1 MKIFVSLFFLIFF
14 PVKAFA
20 MSFEECQMEYFI
32 CNSAGGGECNAWN
45 SMKTDCENSYGSSL
59 LSGNGGGS
67 GVGSLPTITVTAT
80 KPDPFPSGIYYPWSG
95 GSGGG
100 GGNSGS
106 STDSTSKTEDEP
118 FVIPAFTQTQCST
131 ETTTNPIVIA
141 NGKKIQ
147 QELDFKSFG
156 EMPLAFIRY
165 YDSFASGFA
174 DFSVNGKWR
183 HSFDYR
189 LAVDPQG
196 NRIRQLPNGENYY
209 FNELTRIQKSNNEFI
224 VSLPDGGVETYTL
237 NGRLLSKKNAY
248 NVGWILFYSNGK
260 LSKVTHTNG
269 RSIQLTWSGDQI
281 VQLTNPENNIYTY
294 NYNNNR
300 LISVVYPK
308 DTGSRVY
315 HYGENG
321 ASAHLLS
328 GISIDG
334 KRYNSYSFNGNKAI
348 QSGRSDGT
356 QVDQLSFGENYTIVT
371 NPLGAVIKYIYTD
384 NQKNKLAKLERS
396 GVNNCPNSSMENT
409 YDQNG
414 YVIFTKD
421 WKGIETHYQRDR
433 FGRIIQ
439 ETSGIQNGDLSKAYI
454 KKYSYFG
461 YTTLITQVQI
471 FNGSNQLIREEIYS
485 YYGANEPAKNRIK
498 SQTICSKTGVV
509 TCRITGYGYS
519 FFSDGE
525 LSTTSINTN
534 GKNTIY
540 KYGYAS
546 NLYEIENTLGHL
558 ITYYEHNA
566 LGQVTRKIYPSGV
579 NELYSY
585 DARGRIESITQ
596 ILGSQMEHRNQKFKY
611 GSFGVTQIERSG
623 MNWSSFYK
631 STKQTINYNNNGTV
645 SQITHGQGEQVL
657 SSQEYQYSNL
667 GQLLSVR
674 YKEGGAVRYSK
685 TNQHNQLGW
694 TTADLG
700 NNGQNQGYE
709 YDANGNVIKQTD
721 SLGNITSY
729 SYDSQGNISQE
740 SRSDGSSV
748 TYSYDAFGQLAN
760 IKDAKGNTTTY
771 TYDGFGQLLSTHS
784 PDTGLTQ
791 YQYDV
796 DGNLIRLTQANN
808 VITTYSYDALNRR
821 IKAQSGNHVQTWVY
835 DNCTNGIGQ
844 LCATTDGV
852 TSTGYSY
859 NTDGQLAIEIKNING
874 VTYSTY
880 WNYDSLGNLIGESR
894 GNNNKIIYE
903 YDGLNRV
910 RAVKFKTGSTIQTI
924 VSNVTYEPYGGIKSW
939 TYGNGL
945 SRQTSYDLDYRLTN
959 INSQGVQNLIH
970 RYNANNWMTQINN
983 GLDGNKTISYLY
995 DALGQL
1001 NVASS
1006 AQYTERWQQD
1016 SNHNRISR
1024 TGHGNAVTNY
1034 VIGQGNRL
1042 SSTTGAEAKSFS
1054 YDSVGNL
1061 IQKTG
1066 YGGTVNYTYDVFN
1079 RLQSVNTGTTVS
1091 YDYDVFNL
1099 RSRKSGSGG
1108 TINYIYSVDGR
1119 LLAES
1124 PLSSS
1129 QNGSLSK
1136 IYIWL
1141 GDQPIGFVTN
1151 NQFYYIHN
1159 DHLGRPEIITDANQ
1173 AIVWKAQLSSY
1184 DSAVVHSSIGDFNL
1198 GFPGQYFDVE
1208 SALWYNWNRYY
1219 DASIGRYTQSDP
1231 IGLAGG
1237 LNTYA
1242 YVENNPISFIDMMGL
1257 EQISIM
1263 INNNG
1268 IFGTHAGLVLNNG
1281 KTQTIWDP
1289 NGSFSYLGWSEGSGR
1304 IFEAYTPGEQKR
1316 MLSSYLKSQFVDG
1329 NDVNLFKFEI
1339 NTSEYNQI
1347 MGRIEQGC
1355 GGLFSCSL
1363 CTSSAISGIGPFKN
1377 VKGRIFFPTRLN
1389 QKMIEIKR
1397 E

>member
-1 MKIFVSLFFLIFF
+1 MKIFVSLIFLIFF
-14 PVKAFA
+14 PIKTFA
-20 MSFEECQMEYFI
+20 LSFELCQMESSM
-32 CNSAGGGECNAWN
+32 CNSIGGSECGIWN
-45 SMKTDCENSYGSSL
+45 SIKTNCENNYGSSL

-67 GVGSLPTITVTAT
+67 SVASLPTITVTAT

-371 NPLGAVIKYIYTD
+371 NPLGAAIKYIYTD
-384 NQKNKLAKLERS
+384 NQKNKLAKIERS

-771 TYDGFGQLLSTHS
+771 TYDGFGQLE
-784 PDTGLTQ
+784 
-791 YQYDV
+791 V
-796 DGNLIRLTQANN
+796 DQ
-808 VITTYSYDALNRR
+808 
-821 IKAQSGNHVQTWVY
+821 
-835 DNCTNGIGQ
+835 
-844 LCATTDGV
+844 
-852 TSTGYSY
+852 
-859 NTDGQLAIEIKNING
+859 EI
-874 VTYSTY
+874 
-880 WNYDSLGNLIGESR
+880 
-894 GNNNKIIYE
+894 
-903 YDGLNRV
+903 
-910 RAVKFKTGSTIQTI
+910 
-924 VSNVTYEPYGGIKSW
+924 
-939 TYGNGL
+939 
-945 SRQTSYDLDYRLTN
+945 
-959 INSQGVQNLIH
+959 
-970 RYNANNWMTQINN
+970 
-983 GLDGNKTISYLY
+983 
-995 DALGQL
+995 
-1001 NVASS
+1001 
-1006 AQYTERWQQD
+1006 
-1016 SNHNRISR
+1016 
-1024 TGHGNAVTNY
+1024 
-1034 VIGQGNRL
+1034 
-1042 SSTTGAEAKSFS
+1042 
-1054 YDSVGNL
+1054 
-1061 IQKTG
+1061 
-1066 YGGTVNYTYDVFN
+1066 
-1079 RLQSVNTGTTVS
+1079 
-1091 YDYDVFNL
+1091 
-1099 RSRKSGSGG
+1099 
-1108 TINYIYSVDGR
+1108 
-1119 LLAES
+1119 
-1124 PLSSS
+1124 
-1129 QNGSLSK
+1129 
-1136 IYIWL
+1136 
-1141 GDQPIGFVTN
+1141 
-1151 NQFYYIHN
+1151 
-1159 DHLGRPEIITDANQ
+1159 
-1173 AIVWKAQLSSY
+1173 
-1184 DSAVVHSSIGDFNL
+1184 
-1198 GFPGQYFDVE
+1198 
-1208 SALWYNWNRYY
+1208 
-1219 DASIGRYTQSDP
+1219 
-1231 IGLAGG
+1231 
-1237 LNTYA
+1237 
-1242 YVENNPISFIDMMGL
+1242 
-1257 EQISIM
+1257 
-1263 INNNG
+1263 
-1268 IFGTHAGLVLNNG
+1268 
-1281 KTQTIWDP
+1281 
-1289 NGSFSYLGWSEGSGR
+1289 
-1304 IFEAYTPGEQKR
+1304 
-1316 MLSSYLKSQFVDG
+1316 
-1329 NDVNLFKFEI
+1329 
-1339 NTSEYNQI
+1339 
-1347 MGRIEQGC
+1347 
-1355 GGLFSCSL
+1355 
-1363 CTSSAISGIGPFKN
+1363 
-1377 VKGRIFFPTRLN
+1377 
-1389 QKMIEIKR
+1389 
-1397 E
+1397 

>member
-1 MKIFVSLFFLIFF
+1 
-14 PVKAFA
+14 

-546 NLYEIENTLGHL
+546 NPYEIENTLGHL
-558 ITYYEHNA
+558 ITYYQHNA

-1006 AQYTERWQQD
+1006 VQYTERWQQD
-1016 SNHNRISR
+1016 SNRNRTSR